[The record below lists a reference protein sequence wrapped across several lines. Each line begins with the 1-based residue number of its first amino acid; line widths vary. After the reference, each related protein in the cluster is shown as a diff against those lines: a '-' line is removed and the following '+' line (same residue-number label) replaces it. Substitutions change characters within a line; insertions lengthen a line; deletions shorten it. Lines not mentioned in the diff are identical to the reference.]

1 MRRTSRLMTFQCV
14 SLWLTVLLMAM
25 PSLAAPEPCSLLTT
39 AEVEQVVGRLKD
51 VPKADKEGAAGW
63 CNYEFANGKD
73 AMEIWV
79 FPAEAIERGRKVSKQ
94 PVAVKGLG
102 DDAFMD
108 RGMHGL
114 DYTNLFV
121 RKGSTTVKLS
131 IRETS
136 GDEEKLK
143 ALARKALPRF

>member
-1 MRRTSRLMTFQCV
+1 MRRTSRLLAFQCV
-14 SLWLTVLLMAM
+14 SPWLTVLLMAM
-25 PSLAAPEPCSLLTT
+25 PSLAAPEPCSLLTE
-39 AEVEQVVGRLKD
+39 AEVEQVVGKLKG
-51 VPKADKEGAAGW
+51 VPKADTEGATSW

-79 FPAEAIERGRKVSKQ
+79 FPAEAIQRGRKVSKQ

-131 IRETS
+131 IQQTS